1 MGVSKAKALADL
13 AQDLGISATEVMAI
27 GDGNNDLEMLE
38 FAGLSIAM
46 GNANDAV
53 KEMAD
58 FVTASNEESGVA
70 QAILDHVLHPDG
82 LYIERKRDE

>member
-1 MGVSKAKALADL
+1 MGISKAKALADL
-13 AQDLGISATEVMAI
+13 AQDLGISAAEVMAI

-53 KEMAD
+53 KERAD

-70 QAILDHVLHPDG
+70 QAILNHVLHPDG
-82 LYIERKRDE
+82 L